1 MTDKQNIIP
10 EEQEQ
15 YQEPDERLRRWRLIL
30 GGGKA
35 DGTGYQL
42 NERDQKMDE
51 TLEALYSKKKLPKN
65 QQQGLSSRFGG
76 RFGSRRF
83 GKGQGSSRFGSGNSS
98 RFGGGRF
105 GSSSGDSQQ
114 GGMEDSMPDV
124 ARWLGDIRE
133 YFPSSVVQ
141 IMQKD
146 AIERI
151 GLQQMLSQPEILE
164 MIEPD
169 VNLVGTLL
177 TLKDVIPNETKSTA
191 RIIVRK
197 VVEDLTQ
204 RLENPMREAVRGA
217 LNRALRNRN
226 PKHREINWIRTI
238 TSNLK
243 HYQKDYQTVVPEQ
256 LIGYGRKR
264 SSAHDVIICIDQSGS
279 MASSMVYASVFG
291 AVMASIP
298 ALKTHMIVFD
308 TSVVDL
314 TQNLDDPV
322 DLLFGTM
329 LGGGTDINQA
339 LGYCQKLITRPTDTT
354 FVLISDLY
362 EGGWRDSM
370 MQRAKRLVDL
380 GVNMVTLLAL
390 SDDGAPSYDRR
401 TAAEFGSMGI
411 PAFACTPDLFPEL
424 MAATMNRRDLGEW
437 ASSHGIKV
445 PTMREVTEE
454 DDLW

>member
-1 MTDKQNIIP
+1 MTDEQKAIP
-10 EEQEQ
+10 QDEH
-15 YQEPDERLRRWRLIL
+15 YQESDERLRRWRLIL

-42 NERDQKMDE
+42 NERDQKMDQ
-51 TLEALYSKKKLPKN
+51 TLEALYSKKKLPKG
-65 QQQGLSSRFGG
+65 QQQGFGS
-76 RFGSRRF
+76 RFGSRFATRF
-83 GKGQGSSRFGSGNSS
+83 GRGSSRFGTGS
-98 RFGGGRF
+98 GRF
-105 GSSSGDSQQ
+105 GNPFGGDADSEGRQ

-124 ARWLGDIRE
+124 ARWLGDIRK

-177 TLKDVIPNETKSTA
+177 TLKDVIPNETKTTA

-197 VVEDLTQ
+197 VVEDLTK

-217 LNRALRNRN
+217 LNRALRNHR
-226 PKHREINWIRTI
+226 PKHHEIDWLRTIRT
-238 TSNLK
+238 NLK
-243 HYQKDYQTVVPEQ
+243 HYQKDYETIIPEQ
-256 LIGYGRKR
+256 LIGFGRKR

-298 ALKTHMIVFD
+298 ALKTHMVVFD

-339 LGYCQKLITRPTDTT
+339 LGYCLRLITRPSDTT
-354 FVLISDLY
+354 FILISDLY
-362 EGGWRDSM
+362 EGGRRDSM
-370 MQRAKRLVDL
+370 MQRAKRIVDL
-380 GVNMVTLLAL
+380 GVNMVALLAL
-390 SDDGAPSYDRR
+390 SDDGTPSYDRR
-401 TAAEFGSMGI
+401 VAAEFGAMGI

-424 MAATMNRRDLGEW
+424 MAATMNRRDLGDW

-445 PTMREVTEE
+445 PTLRDTMES
-454 DDLW
+454 DDMW